1 MRRCLDCRN
10 LSNKPASSCI
20 WRNTLT
26 HAPLSK
32 FVRVGELG
40 TGSPR
45 TGADFSPPTSIP
57 EAAAAG
63 LSVVPRARGRGG
75 NVIADGAT
83 GLVGATRGSRPDR
96 GRASVGGGRGWV
108 AAPGGSGPDRGRSSG
123 DGGRAADG
131 GETGD
136 LGGGSDGLPR
146 PGFDALRLASN
157 RCTSG
162 TSSSCCRAIACRYA
176 ISSPF
181 SGGDSPASCTTI
193 RFASSKKASSLVIL
207 NNRIL
212 WCSALINS
220 STSAL
225 ANRGRCSARVSD
237 G

>member
-83 GLVGATRGSRPDR
+83 GLVGATRGSCPD
-96 GRASVGGGRGWV
+96 S
-108 AAPGGSGPDRGRSSG
+108 GRSSV
-123 DGGRAADG
+123 DGGRAAAG

-146 PGFDALRLASN
+146 PGFDAPRLASN
-157 RCTSG
+157 PWRSG

-193 RFASSKKASSLVIL
+193 RFASSKKASSLVIFYKL
-207 NNRIL
+207 IL
-212 WCSALINS
+212 WCSALLNS
-220 STSAL
+220 STPAL